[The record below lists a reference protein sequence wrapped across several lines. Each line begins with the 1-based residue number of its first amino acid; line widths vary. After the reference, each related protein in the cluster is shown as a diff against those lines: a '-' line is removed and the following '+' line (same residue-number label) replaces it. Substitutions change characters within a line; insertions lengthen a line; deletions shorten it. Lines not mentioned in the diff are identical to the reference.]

1 MNSADGTGRQVRRR
15 LTRTGTTELGRGCH
29 ENSRGERTVF
39 LTNVLEH
46 VAVLTERRT
55 GRWARRSTAL
65 RRAGGGREKQSP
77 PRGEA
82 REPRGCPG
90 PLSSFPK
97 STPPGQARGTH
108 LTNLAWGTFYRCS
121 GTKQG
126 EWEPLRDQGR
136 PGRPSDERAVGCAAA
151 GMPERE
157 RDLRREAGEIRIK
170 NGVYFITT

>member
-1 MNSADGTGRQVRRR
+1 MTIRGGKGLSSRQTFWSKW
-15 LTRTGTTELGRGCH
+15 LSSQKEGP
-29 ENSRGERTVF
+29 S
-39 LTNVLEH
+39 VLFSP
-46 VAVLTERRT
+46 T

-65 RRAGGGREKQSP
+65 RRADGGREKQSP

-82 REPRGCPG
+82 RESRGCPG

-108 LTNLAWGTFYRCS
+108 LTNLAWGTFYRRS

-136 PGRPSDERAVGCAAA
+136 PGRPSDECAVGCAAA
-151 GMPERE
+151 GMPERK

-170 NGVYFITT
+170 NGVYLITT